1 VDATIRIL
9 IVVVIM
15 AAGFF
20 LPGLAQAAGQNKSCQ
35 FTLNIPNLNVYPS
48 STRFRGDD
56 EIDGKSRIELE
67 ARIQHSDD
75 NKGKK
80 TTGLRLDLDVK
91 IAEFKGDGTTFKG
104 HQAFWLL
111 DPWFVGGNA
120 DKVRGCLD
128 NLYKECVKAFGPS
141 ALSKAHL
148 KAQCSRAAQWRVSDS
163 FNANAGD
170 NNTKWITY
178 KKKKAKLVN
187 SVECLSDTDGKVT
200 GKLGCRNISFRRNI
214 KINVVFGQDKLRR

>member
-1 VDATIRIL
+1 
-9 IVVVIM
+9 M

-35 FTLNIPNLNVYPS
+35 FTLNIPNLNVYPL

-91 IAEFKGDGTTFKG
+91 IAVFKGDGTTFKG

-111 DPWFVGGNA
+111 DP
-120 DKVRGCLD
+120 
-128 NLYKECVKAFGPS
+128 
-141 ALSKAHL
+141 
-148 KAQCSRAAQWRVSDS
+148 
-163 FNANAGD
+163 
-170 NNTKWITY
+170 
-178 KKKKAKLVN
+178 
-187 SVECLSDTDGKVT
+187 
-200 GKLGCRNISFRRNI
+200 
-214 KINVVFGQDKLRR
+214 

>member
-1 VDATIRIL
+1 MDATIRIL

-35 FTLNIPNLNVYPS
+35 FTLNIPNLNVYPL

-56 EIDGKSRIELE
+56 EIDDKSRIELE

-80 TTGLRLDLDVK
+80 TTGLRLDFDVK

-104 HQAFWLL
+104 HQAFWC
-111 DPWFVGGNA
+111 WI
-120 DKVRGCLD
+120 RGS
-128 NLYKECVKAFGPS
+128 S
-141 ALSKAHL
+141 AVMPTRSGV
-148 KAQCSRAAQWRVSDS
+148 SRQS
-163 FNANAGD
+163 
-170 NNTKWITY
+170 
-178 KKKKAKLVN
+178 L
-187 SVECLSDTDGKVT
+187 
-200 GKLGCRNISFRRNI
+200 
-214 KINVVFGQDKLRR
+214 Q